1 MKITKKQFFGAGL
14 TLIGI
19 VLCLGAIFI
28 ENMLAIPGFIILIA
42 GLLLWNPG
50 GIMENL
56 YPPLR

>member
-14 TLIGI
+14 TIIGI

-28 ENMLAIPGFIILIA
+28 ENFLAVPGFILLIA

>member
-1 MKITKKQFFGAGL
+1 MKITKKQFFGSGL